1 MDQKDLLSHSIKRKQ
16 GRPGRV
22 RNCLSRTRKYQV
34 VPAIGSLLFL
44 AACASGPGYVDVAAS
59 IPQLNANLGRIYFL
73 RSASP
78 LGAAIQ
84 PDIRLNGQV
93 VGQSKPGGFFFVD
106 EPPGTYTV
114 VTTTEVDR
122 KITFDVEAGQTRYV
136 RTSIGFGFLLGHVTP
151 SLVPSD
157 IAETEIRALR
167 YTGAPISAAAV
178 ASHGSRATVNTLPS
192 ASIATQT
199 LSSDNV
205 VSKRV
210 TINGKEVRLSRH
222 ATWNRQCIG
231 GQAPDLVFIRQPAH
245 GRIDVR
251 DESFQLAGTTS
262 TSNSCDGATVLGK
275 AVYYIPNPDY
285 RGPDQVDYR
294 ISSHYRTYT
303 RTVSIEVN

>member
-1 MDQKDLLSHSIKRKQ
+1 MNQKDLLSHCIKRKSL
-16 GRPGRV
+16 RPDRTWD
-22 RNCLSRTRKYQV
+22 CLSRARNYQV

-106 EPPGTYTV
+106 ESPGSYTV

-136 RTSIGFGFLLGHVTP
+136 RTSVGFGFLVGHVTP

-167 YTGAPISAAAV
+167 YTGAPLSAAAV
-178 ASHGSRATVNTLPS
+178 ASHGPRATVNTPPS
-192 ASIATQT
+192 ASMATGT

-205 VSKRV
+205 SQRV
-210 TINGKEVRLSRH
+210 TTNGKEVRLSRH
-222 ATWNRQCIG
+222 ATWNRRCIG
-231 GQAPDLVFIRQPAH
+231 GQAPDLAFIRQPAH
-245 GRIDVR
+245 GRIEVR
-251 DESFQLAGTTS
+251 DESFQLAGTAS
-262 TSNSCDGATVLGK
+262 TPNSCDGATVLGK
-275 AVYYIPNPDY
+275 VVYYIPNPDY
-285 RGPDQVDYR
+285 HGPDQVDYR
-294 ISSHYRTYT
+294 ISSQYRTYT
-303 RTVSIEVN
+303 RTVSVEVN